1 MASPTQLLTRS
12 TRAVARFLTQDCPIA
27 ARVLLRRRAFLV
39 TGVLSLALA
48 IGTSTA
54 AFSVVDAIR
63 FRSLPLRD
71 GDRLVA
77 IIEVAVPGTGPARAP
92 SPDCSRSCD
101 VSYRT
106 YSTVLRTQ
114 RLLSLNGVAAFTAG
128 VKALDK
134 NGEPIALLGSLASD
148 NLFAM
153 LGVRPQL
160 GRGITADDD
169 RVGATPVVV
178 ISHDLWVTQFGRDP
192 STIGRDVQLSDT
204 RYTIIGIMPPGFEYE
219 SGPYT
224 ATSVRPPKPAN
235 RLFPCVSR

>member
-1 MASPTQLLTRS
+1 MASPTQLFNRS
-12 TRAVARFLTQDCPIA
+12 SRGAARFLMQDCPIA

-77 IIEVAVPGTGPARAP
+77 IIEVAVPVTAPARAP

-128 VKALDK
+128 IKA
-134 NGEPIALLGSLASD
+134 S
-148 NLFAM
+148 
-153 LGVRPQL
+153 
-160 GRGITADDD
+160 
-169 RVGATPVVV
+169 PVVV
-178 ISHDLWVTQFGRDP
+178 SVCVTPVACRFFLGEGHDAHDHDHPP
-192 STIGRDVQLSDT
+192 ST
-204 RYTIIGIMPPGFEYE
+204 MAGFWKQR
-219 SGPYT
+219 ST
-224 ATSVRPPKPAN
+224 
-235 RLFPCVSR
+235 